1 VSTDTRYPIL
11 MDDLDAWEATAS
23 PILAADL
30 PVILG
35 GQLFAEADATDD
47 GPAYWD
53 LPESSLGLALVGC
66 SAQGRSAHLV
76 G

>member
-1 VSTDTRYPIL
+1 MTPDTRYPIL
-11 MDDLDAWEATAS
+11 ESDLDAWEATAS

-35 GQLFAEADATDD
+35 GTLYGDEHATDD

-53 LPESSLGLALVGC
+53 LPEISLGLALVGC
-66 SAQGRSAHLV
+66 TAQGRSAHLV